1 MKKDRIF
8 RLDFFSIYNKKAITV
23 VALELLSL
31 LFYYI
36 FLCNNAI
43 VSIRHLLLFISFVI
57 LPWILVSYILGRYNG
72 TLENNFKNLLNR
84 ITKDLG
90 SIFFI
95 YFFNIIFSLEDL
107 FNYSF
112 KSLFLVIIFNCLI
125 NSFIKIFSIN
135 KSFES
140 YKNWYLLTN
149 NKAIKTYMTGII
161 RRSKEVYGLKVITLD
176 KLESLKNK
184 NNINGLI
191 IDQEIFRNKLF
202 IKKLDLLKKNGIK
215 IFSLRNWFLNTFDRF
230 PLELIDDW
238 EVINKSLEQVNNN
251 VSIRIK
257 RVSEIIFSILMLIII
272 SPFLIIFSLLIYL
285 EDRGPIIYSQERTGF
300 MGRKFN
306 IYKLRTM
313 RLNAEESGVQWWKKG
328 DTRVTKI
335 GKYLRRLRIDE
346 IPQIFNVLKGEMSL
360 IGPRPERPQIDFN
373 LKEEIINYSSRYLV
387 KPGITGWA
395 QVNYPYGASIND
407 AKEKLSYDLY
417 YIYYHSIFIDIL
429 IVIKTLKVI
438 FIGTDYESKK

>member
-1 MKKDRIF
+1 
-8 RLDFFSIYNKKAITV
+8 
-23 VALELLSL
+23 
-31 LFYYI
+31 
-36 FLCNNAI
+36 
-43 VSIRHLLLFISFVI
+43 
-57 LPWILVSYILGRYNG
+57 
-72 TLENNFKNLLNR
+72 
-84 ITKDLG
+84 
-90 SIFFI
+90 
-95 YFFNIIFSLEDL
+95 
-107 FNYSF
+107 
-112 KSLFLVIIFNCLI
+112 
-125 NSFIKIFSIN
+125 
-135 KSFES
+135 
-140 YKNWYLLTN
+140 
-149 NKAIKTYMTGII
+149 MTGII

-230 PLELIDDW
+230 LLELIDDW